1 MAKRVVADYL
11 QRLGPDDATPA
22 PHDRLTPREREVLQ
36 LAAEGLTTREIAEQL
51 VVSTKTAE
59 HHRASAMA
67 KLNLHSQTELVKY
80 AIRSGLIEAGARWV
94 TPGSFS
100 SGGARC
106 TTLGRARGAILRPGI
121 AFPVTN
127 QHAGERDAPAI
138 RDGAGGR
145 RGQSNVM
152 DEYRPFPSES
162 EQPPD
167 EPADEALDDTP
178 ETDPDQDLD
187 PEMEMEAEVE
197 APRPMAER
205 DERDDGDDR
214 DAGAG
219 RQERAAPNLDHPGGH
234 LHGTVARLNKPGRFG
249 FLRADDG
256 VEVFFHASAINSG
269 PERLRRPAPGA
280 GGGVR
285 LPPGRARPGPRGLR
299 GHHHRRAPPGAAPA
313 APAAPGGAGR
323 AGHGAGA
330 PAGRRRLGGERWHV
344 AVLRER
350 FDMPVATQLERLL
363 NERVVK
369 PGNFTLGF
377 VDREEGVDC
386 WVAYFSAVEGS

>member
-1 MAKRVVADYL
+1 
-11 QRLGPDDATPA
+11 
-22 PHDRLTPREREVLQ
+22 
-36 LAAEGLTTREIAEQL
+36 
-51 VVSTKTAE
+51 
-59 HHRASAMA
+59 
-67 KLNLHSQTELVKY
+67 
-80 AIRSGLIEAGARWV
+80 
-94 TPGSFS
+94 
-100 SGGARC
+100 
-106 TTLGRARGAILRPGI
+106 
-121 AFPVTN
+121 
-127 QHAGERDAPAI
+127 
-138 RDGAGGR
+138 
-145 RGQSNVM
+145 M

-167 EPADEALDDTP
+167 EPADDALDEALDDTP
-178 ETDPDQDLD
+178 EAEPDQDQDQDLD
-187 PEMEMEAEVE
+187 QDLEAEAE

-205 DERDDGDDR
+205 DDGDER

-234 LHGTVARLNKPGRFG
+234 LHGTVARLNKPRRFG

-256 VEVFFHASAINSG
+256 VEVFFHASAIDSG
-269 PERLRRPAPGA
+269 PNAFDAL
-280 GGGVR
+280 
-285 LPPGRARPGPRGLR
+285 RPGQEVEFDCHQDEQGRGLAASVVTITGEPPPEPPRQPRQPRAERAERATARERR
-299 GHHHRRAPPGAAPA
+299 GAS
-313 APAAPGGAGR
+313 
-323 AGHGAGA
+323 
-330 PAGRRRLGGERWHV
+330 GGERWHV